1 MIVEGTVKIYTGK
14 IFSTKGPGRAT
25 SGFYNPQ
32 MVFSRDVMISFLDA
46 AKEIYRIENALDALA
61 ATGIRGIRI
70 AREVGL
76 KVTINDWNEE
86 AHDIIKKNVSL
97 NGINAEITK
106 RNANSIM
113 AERRF
118 GYIDID
124 PYGSPVPFLDMA
136 VQSVKNR
143 GIIGITAT
151 DTANLSGS
159 NPRKCFR
166 RYMARCARNSVKHE
180 VGVRILLGYVGRT
193 AAKYDKGILPLLS
206 IYHGHHYRVFV
217 AVFEGAKRADETL
230 ENINMAETP
239 DNVEVGPVWIGKL
252 HDERILERMK
262 IRDYFQSKK
271 LFSKMLEIWKN
282 EKGMF
287 FYELHY
293 ISSLWKIN
301 TPPVE
306 KVMEEL
312 TKEGYYASRTQFSPT
327 GIRTNASLDEFK
339 KIVEKITR

>member
-61 ATGIRGIRI
+61 ATGIRGIRM
-70 AREVGL
+70 AKEAGL
-76 KVTINDWNEE
+76 KVTINDWNEKAYE
-86 AHDIIKKNVSL
+86 IIKKNVSL
-97 NGINAEITK
+97 NGVDAEITK

-113 AERRF
+113 AERKF

-136 VQSVKNR
+136 IQSVKNR
-143 GIIGITAT
+143 GVLGVTAT

-159 NPRKCFR
+159 NPQKCFR
-166 RYMARCARNSVKHE
+166 RYMAKCTRNSVKHE
-180 VGVRILLGYVGRT
+180 VGVRILLGYIGRT
-193 AAKYDKGILPLLS
+193 AAKYDKGISPLLS
-206 IYHGHHYRVFV
+206 VYHGHHYRVFV

-230 ENINMAETP
+230 EMIGMTETP
-239 DNVEVGPVWIGKL
+239 DGVEVGPLWTGEL
-252 HDERILERMK
+252 HDKRILERMK

-271 LFSKMLEIWKN
+271 LFSKMLEIWKD
-282 EKGMF
+282 EKGLF

-293 ISSLWKIN
+293 LSSLWKIS
-301 TPPVE
+301 TPSIETVI
-306 KVMEEL
+306 EEL
-312 TKEGYYASRTQFSPT
+312 TKEGYYVSRTQFSPT
-327 GIRTNASLDEFK
+327 GIRTNARLDEFK
-339 KIVEKITR
+339 KIVKKITR